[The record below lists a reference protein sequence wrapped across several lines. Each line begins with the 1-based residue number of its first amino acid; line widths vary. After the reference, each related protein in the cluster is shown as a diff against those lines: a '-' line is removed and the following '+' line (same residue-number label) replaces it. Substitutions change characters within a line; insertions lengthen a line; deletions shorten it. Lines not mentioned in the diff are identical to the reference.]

1 MLPTYDRCR
10 PNACVERRRKEQGA
24 RGEGREA
31 ASNIK
36 WQVVDKFF
44 GLAIWPAA
52 LLAAYK

>member
-1 MLPTYDRCR
+1 MRVL
-10 PNACVERRRKEQGA
+10 NEGA

-44 GLAIWPAA
+44 ELAIWPAA